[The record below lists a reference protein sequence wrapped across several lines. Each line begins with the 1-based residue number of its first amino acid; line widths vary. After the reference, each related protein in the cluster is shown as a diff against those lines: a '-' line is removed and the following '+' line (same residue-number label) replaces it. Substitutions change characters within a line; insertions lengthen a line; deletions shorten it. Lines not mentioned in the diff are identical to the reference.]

1 MGSGGDAQTT
11 EGAIEN
17 QQAWQILSER
27 ERHVSQAAPKICLRQ
42 ESPESLL
49 GPSSV
54 LGSARCVWEDGGRDG
69 LCSLEACHHS

>member
-27 ERHVSQAAPKICLRQ
+27 ERHVSQALPKSVCGK
-42 ESPESLL
+42 SPESLL